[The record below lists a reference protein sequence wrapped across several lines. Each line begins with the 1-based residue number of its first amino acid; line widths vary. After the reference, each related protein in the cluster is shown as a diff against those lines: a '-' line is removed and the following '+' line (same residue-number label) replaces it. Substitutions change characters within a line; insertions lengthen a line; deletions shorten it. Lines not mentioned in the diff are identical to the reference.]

1 MVNKADIAK
10 YLVSVGLGASVALG
24 GGYLIFPHEGEV
36 RDRNGQH
43 VVYADP
49 IGIPTACWGL
59 TGKDLYG
66 KPFKVGDKY
75 SQGECL
81 EMFAPVLNKFA
92 KGVDALV
99 RTPYSSP
106 YQRASLI
113 SFAYNVGLG
122 NFKSSTL
129 LKLKNSGNEEAVC
142 DQLSRW
148 VYAKKKKLKG
158 LEIRR
163 EEEKA
168 WCLGQV
174 PHDVTVIYS
183 ELVDLAIDTWGTE
196 DGKND

>member
-1 MVNKADIAK
+1 MNKLSISRF
-10 YLVSVGLGASVALG
+10 LVGAGLSASVALG
-24 GGYLIFPHEGEV
+24 GGYLLLPHEGEV
-36 RDRNGQH
+36 RDKQGRH

-49 IGIPTACWGL
+49 VGIPTACWGL

-75 SQGECL
+75 TQGECL
-81 EMFAPVLNKFA
+81 QMFAPRINSFA
-92 KGVDALV
+92 KGVNSSV
-99 RTPYSSP
+99 KTEWTSP
-106 YQRASLI
+106 YQEAAMI
-113 SFAYNVGLG
+113 SFAYNIGMG
-122 NFKSSTL
+122 AFNKSTL
-129 LKLKNSGNEEAVC
+129 LKLKNEGNDEAAC

-148 VYAKKKKLKG
+148 VYAQKKKLRG

-174 PHDVTVIYS
+174 PHDVTVTYS

-196 DGKND
+196 DGKDE